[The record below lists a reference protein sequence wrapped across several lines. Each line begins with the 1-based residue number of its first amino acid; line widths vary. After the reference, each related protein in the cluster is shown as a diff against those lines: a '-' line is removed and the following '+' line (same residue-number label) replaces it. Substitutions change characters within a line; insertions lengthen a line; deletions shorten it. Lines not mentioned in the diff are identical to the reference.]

1 MNLKILVIGATG
13 TIGTTVC
20 ELLKEEKA
28 DFNALVR
35 NAEKAQ
41 RLVSRGINT
50 VTGDLSDLNSL
61 RKAMEGVDKLFLLS
75 VTSPDLP
82 KLQVNAARIAKEKG
96 IKHIVKISVRGAA
109 VDADFNIGRF
119 HGDAEKEIREQGIPY
134 TFLQPHSF
142 MQNLFFDRQ
151 SIIDQNAIYS
161 SMGNGKIPM
170 IDTRDIAAVA
180 IKALMNSGHENRSY
194 LLTGPEAISYHDIVR
209 ELSRAL
215 NRNIKYNLQ
224 TPEEGYK
231 AMMSSGMPEWLVDD
245 MTSLNKI
252 YGANQAAEVSPAAE
266 QILARKPI
274 TLEKFIKDYAD
285 RFQ

>member
-1 MNLKILVIGATG
+1 MNPKILVIGATG

-119 HGDAEKEIREQGIPY
+119 HGNAEKEIRELGIPY

-194 LLTGPEAISYHDIVR
+194 LLTGPEAISYHDIVK